1 MYGNAS
7 DFGKA
12 RGSAPTLEAP
22 AGAGLRAVVQLFSA
36 SGTGMPS
43 AVSTSAA
50 FAFTAVPFVIAS
62 IRLPP
67 LADSVAAVHCWV
79 ISSRPEFAEADFSAV
94 SFAGGYYIFV
104 IL

>member
-1 MYGNAS
+1 GPRKEG
-7 DFGKA
+7 D
-12 RGSAPTLEAP
+12 RGSAPTLAAP
-22 AGAGLRAVVQLFSA
+22 GGAGLSAVLQLFSA

-79 ISSRPEFAEADFSAV
+79 ISSRPDFADANFSAV
-94 SFAGGYYIFV
+94 TLAGSF
-104 IL
+104 LLL

>member
-1 MYGNAS
+1 MYGNAT

-22 AGAGLRAVVQLFSA
+22 GGAGLRAVVQLFSA

-67 LADSVAAVHCWV
+67 LADAVAAVHSCV
-79 ISSRPEFAEADFSAV
+79 ISSRPDFADANFSAV
-94 SFAGGYYIFV
+94 RLAGSF
-104 IL
+104 LLL